1 MPHRTTVFRC
11 LLLAVALAAGPAT
24 AAADAANL
32 LAPTLLFHVDA
43 NHGLQAA
50 TAQGEAVPNFRD
62 KVAVVDDGVRGKA
75 IHAALSPS
83 TGARAMRWARLRS

>member
-43 NHGLQAA
+43 NH
-50 TAQGEAVPNFRD
+50 VPGR
-62 KVAVVDDGVRGKA
+62 
-75 IHAALSPS
+75 
-83 TGARAMRWARLRS
+83 